1 MNYRGRAGTTGTLTI
16 LISPGNF
23 MRSSLSLLVLAAS
36 LSLAACNDP
45 ASGPLASTGP
55 MPSATKAA
63 PVTPLGV
70 TVLDTND
77 LGLAYKIQSD
87 GLGEYVNGVQTIT
100 AEIDGSGNLQIG
112 PTLSSTLA
120 RTLRFDFS
128 APVDPLNGYRPDT
141 GQQQWRITTNPNVVP
156 GTPAINSLTVGGSGC
171 YGMAVSHQN
180 AGTQYPIF
188 YNTASD
194 AQSVNVYITR
204 TTISTWTVVTNGP
217 CGGTANDGAL
227 YSQSLAKG
235 NQPRVFRG
243 YYTLTFS
250 LRLRAL

>member
-1 MNYRGRAGTTGTLTI
+1 
-16 LISPGNF
+16 
-23 MRSSLSLLVLAAS
+23 MRSTVPLLTLAAS
-36 LSLAACNDP
+36 LILAACNDP
-45 ASGPLASTGP
+45 ASGPLTASDPGP
-55 MPSATKAA
+55 ALSKAA
-63 PVTPLGV
+63 QPTLLGV
-70 TVLDTND
+70 TVLDADD
-77 LGLAYKIQSD
+77 LGAAYKIQSD

-100 AEIDGSGNLQIG
+100 AEIDAFGNLQIG

-128 APVDPLNGYRPDT
+128 APADPLNSYRADI
-141 GQQQWRITTNPNVVP
+141 GQQQWKITTNPNVVP

-171 YGMAVSHQN
+171 YGSAVSHQN

-204 TTISTWTVVTNGP
+204 TSSSTWTVVTNGP
-217 CGGTANDGAL
+217 CAGTPNQGAL
-227 YSQSLAKG
+227 YSQSLAHG

-243 YYTLTFS
+243 YYNLSFS